1 MRSWVNKLY
10 ALLLAESSRKMIKNT
25 FVQHGHSL
33 MIKQSIIIY
42 NTIKELDQNKTILNE
57 WDP

>member
-1 MRSWVNKLY
+1 
-10 ALLLAESSRKMIKNT
+10 MIKNT
-25 FVQHGHSL
+25 FVQYGHSL

-42 NTIKELDQNKTILNE
+42 NTIKELDQNKTILYE